1 MAEPGVHNEVPPET
15 GEPIPGPDIDLVWDK
30 ALKLAKGRL
39 GNSNLLL
46 SLANPTSQS
55 GGGNIRA
62 VIEALDTLQ
71 EDENKKRWSFTW
83 RGEKVIIVDHLRR
96 FLKAVEPYSTVVGS
110 AAQGIAVQGNLQL
123 AAVVWAGVLAIMR
136 VCINLLCQP
145 TEIRYADPMIGY
157 FKSCGDD

>member
-1 MAEPGVHNEVPPET
+1 MAKPVHTDVLSGKKKPT
-15 GEPIPGPDIDLVWDK
+15 PGPEIDVVWDK
-30 ALKLAKGRL
+30 ALKIARERL
-39 GNSNLLL
+39 GNSNFLL
-46 SLANPTSQS
+46 SLTNPTSQS

-71 EDENKKRWSFTW
+71 EDEKKKRWTFTW

-96 FLKAVEPYSTVVGS
+96 LLKAVEPYSTVVGTS
-110 AAQGIAVQGNLQL
+110 IQGNPQL

-145 TEIRYADPMIGY
+145 TH
-157 FKSCGDD
+157 